1 MYKKIKIVFWQLF
14 SILTVEQKRLAVLV
28 LFCSL
33 MGALLETLGVSIIS
47 PLVSML
53 MNPEELMKASYVQ
66 KIGELFSI
74 SDYSQMM
81 YLIGGGV
88 IALYLFKNVFFIFL
102 SWVRSKYSCKVIREL
117 SVEMMSSYMKRGYMF
132 FTNHNTGEL
141 FNGVIADVGN
151 VYLIVG
157 NGLKIIVDLL
167 TIILICVYMVIKD
180 ARLALIVMAL
190 AGVCLVL
197 VLKIFRKSMLTS
209 GELYRKYNM
218 KAQQTLLHAFQGIK
232 DVVIFDK
239 RNFFRDE
246 YNRNFTLQQQENV
259 KRTIAG
265 ESPAY
270 IIEGVCVCGLLLVV
284 LGQAAV
290 SDNPSG
296 MVATLAAF
304 AIGAFRILP
313 SLGRISN
320 EMNVVL
326 YSIEGLKSVYE
337 NVVEAREYENKKRIE
352 SENTQEDDVSKPVF
366 QNELAIRNLS
376 FAYPGQESDVLHQIN
391 MTIPKGRSV
400 AFIGQSGAGKTTLM
414 DIILGLL
421 EPKAGGVYFDDID
434 IRQLSKVWHS
444 VIGYVPQ
451 SVYLADDTIRF
462 NVAFGEN
469 RANVDD
475 DKVWRVLEQAQ
486 LKKFVES
493 LPKGLD
499 TYVGEQGVRFS
510 GGQRQRMAI
519 ARALYFEPQIL
530 VLDEATASLDTET
543 ENAVMQSVELLQ
555 GELTMII
562 VAHRLTT
569 IRNCDVIYEIKDG
582 SAVVKNKE
590 ELF

>member
-1 MYKKIKIVFWQLF
+1 MSKKVITIFRQLC
-14 SILTVEQKRLAVLV
+14 SILTAGQKWLAVVV
-28 LFCSL
+28 LLCSL

-47 PLVSML
+47 PLVSVL
-53 MNPEELMKASYVQ
+53 MDPEELMKASYVQ
-66 KIGELFSI
+66 KIGEFFSI
-74 SDYSQMM
+74 SDYSRMM
-81 YLIGGGV
+81 YFIGGGV

-102 SWVRSKYSCKVIREL
+102 SWVRSKYSCKVVREL
-117 SVEMMSSYMKRGYMF
+117 SVEMMSSYMKRGYIF
-132 FTNHNTGEL
+132 FTNHNTSEL
-141 FNGVIADVGN
+141 INGVIVDVGS
-151 VYLIVG
+151 VYLIIG

-167 TIILICVYMVIKD
+167 TIALICVYMVIKD
-180 ARLALIVMAL
+180 TKLALIVMVL
-190 AGVCLVL
+190 AGVCLAL

-218 KAQQTLLHAFQGIK
+218 EAQQTLLHAFQGIK
-232 DVVIFDK
+232 DVIIFDK
-239 RNFFRDE
+239 REFFQNE
-246 YNRNFTLQQQENV
+246 YNKNYTLQQQENV

-270 IIEGVCVCGLLLVV
+270 IIEGVCVCGLLLAV

-326 YSIEGLKSVYE
+326 YSIKGLKCVYE
-337 NVVEAREYENKKRIE
+337 NVREAREYENKRSVELEKGQKDGINQPDFQ
-352 SENTQEDDVSKPVF
+352 SELT
-366 QNELAIRNLS
+366 IRNLS
-376 FAYPGQESDVLHQIN
+376 FAYPGQESDVLHQLN
-391 MTIPKGRSV
+391 MTIPKGQST

-421 EPKAGGVYFDDID
+421 EPKSGGVYFDETNIK
-434 IRQLSKVWHS
+434 QLDKAWHS
-444 VIGYVPQ
+444 IIGYVPQ

-462 NVAFGEN
+462 NVAFGEE

-475 DKVWRVLEQAQ
+475 EKVWKALEQAQ

-519 ARALYFEPQIL
+519 ARALYFDPQIL

-543 ENAVMQSVELLQ
+543 ESAVMQSVELLQ
-555 GELTMII
+555 GELTIII

-582 SAVVKNKE
+582 SAVIRNKE

>member
-1 MYKKIKIVFWQLF
+1 MYKKIKIVFRQLF

-53 MNPEELMKASYVQ
+53 MNPGELMKASYVQ

-74 SDYSQMM
+74 SEYSQM
-81 YLIGGGV
+81 ICFVGGGV

-102 SWVRSKYSCKVIREL
+102 SWVRSKYSCKVVREL

-132 FTNHNTGEL
+132 FTSHNTGEL
-141 FNGVIADVGN
+141 INGVIADVGN
-151 VYLIVG
+151 VYLMVG
-157 NGLKIIVDLL
+157 NGLKIIVDVL

-180 ARLALIVMAL
+180 AKLALIVMVL
-190 AGVCLVL
+190 AGVCLAL
-197 VLKIFRKSMLTS
+197 VLKIFRKSMLIS
-209 GELYRKYNM
+209 GELYRKYNA
-218 KAQQTLLHAFQGIK
+218 KAHQILLHAFQGIK
-232 DVVIFDK
+232 DVIIFDK
-239 RNFFRDE
+239 RSFFRDE
-246 YNRNFTLQQQENV
+246 YNRNYTLQQQENV

-270 IIEGVCVCGLLLVV
+270 IIEGVCVFGLLLVV

-320 EMNVVL
+320 EMNVML

-337 NVVEAREYENKKRIE
+337 NVTEAREYERKRSAEIE
-352 SENTQEDDVSKPVF
+352 NIKENDISKPAF

-391 MTIPKGRSV
+391 MTISKGHSV

-434 IRQLSKVWHS
+434 IKQLNKVWHS

-475 DKVWRVLEQAQ
+475 NKVWRALEQAQ
-486 LKKFVES
+486 LKKIVES

-510 GGQRQRMAI
+510 GGQRQRLAI

-543 ENAVMQSVELLQ
+543 ESAVMQSVELLQ

-582 SAVVKNKE
+582 SAVVRNKE

>member
-1 MYKKIKIVFWQLF
+1 MYKKIKIVFRQLF

-28 LFCSL
+28 LFCSM

-74 SDYSQMM
+74 SEHSQMI
-81 YLIGGGV
+81 YYVGGGV

-102 SWVRSKYSCKVIREL
+102 SWVRSKYSCKVVREL
-117 SVEMMSSYMKRGYMF
+117 SIEMMSSYMKRGYMF
-132 FTNHNTGEL
+132 FTNHNTSEL
-141 FNGVIADVGN
+141 INGVIVDVGS

-167 TIILICVYMVIKD
+167 TIALICVYMVIKD
-180 ARLALIVMAL
+180 TKLALIVMVL

-197 VLKIFRKSMLTS
+197 VLKIFRKSMLSS

-232 DVVIFDK
+232 DVIIFDK
-239 RNFFRDE
+239 RIFFRDE
-246 YNRNFTLQQQENV
+246 YDRNYTLQQQENV

-284 LGQAAV
+284 LSQAAV

-337 NVVEAREYENKKRIE
+337 NVTEARKYERKRSAEIE
-352 SENTQEDDVSKPVF
+352 NIKENDISIPAF

-421 EPKAGGVYFDDID
+421 EPKSGGVYFDNIN
-434 IRQLSKVWHS
+434 INQLNKVWHS

-462 NVAFGEN
+462 NVAFGED

-486 LKKFVES
+486 LKEFVES

-543 ENAVMQSVELLQ
+543 ESAVMQSVELLQ

-582 SAVVKNKE
+582 GAVVRNKG